1 MKEKCVSALS
11 LSTRTRDFQTLR
23 PNIFPKTKKF
33 AKPFVP
39 VNLGPRWNILSKN
52 NGRKSRDAVPLMQNT
67 TLIHY
72 TQYRVGFTELSATV
86 CCTLRVNNFWKKGK
100 CVNFHGLFPHFYI
113 FHTEERGLQGPTREF
128 LKCFISLYFPHMHGR
143 ISAEF
148 KVGLAILYF
157 LLC

>member
-39 VNLGPRWNILSKN
+39 VHLGPRWNILSKN

-67 TLIHY
+67 KLIHY

-86 CCTLRVNNFWKKGK
+86 CCTLRVNNF
-100 CVNFHGLFPHFYI
+100 
-113 FHTEERGLQGPTREF
+113 
-128 LKCFISLYFPHMHGR
+128 
-143 ISAEF
+143 
-148 KVGLAILYF
+148 
-157 LLC
+157 